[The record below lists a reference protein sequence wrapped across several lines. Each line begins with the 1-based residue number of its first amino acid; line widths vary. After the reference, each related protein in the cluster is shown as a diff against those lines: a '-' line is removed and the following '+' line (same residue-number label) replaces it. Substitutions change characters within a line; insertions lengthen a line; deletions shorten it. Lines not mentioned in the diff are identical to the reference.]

1 MADPE
6 YDPWNEIPNEEKVQN
21 CFSLAIKILI
31 FLPVFGVLLY
41 FVKKPIIQLGYLSE
55 ESAQQ
60 IVSGYFITSTFLV
73 VSIIFTLIYLRR
85 QLKKEKK
92 QQDSER

>member
-1 MADPE
+1 MADPD

-21 CFSLAIKILI
+21 CFSLSIKMLI

-41 FVKKPIIQLGYLSE
+41 FLKRPIINAGYLSE

-60 IVSGYFITSTFLV
+60 IVGGYFITSTFLV
-73 VSIIFTLIYLRR
+73 VSIIFILLYLRR
-85 QLKKEKK
+85 QLKKEAEKEK
-92 QQDSER
+92 EE